1 MLKKWFAPL
10 IALGLAA
17 ALSGCFLLPKEAAV
31 PELPL
36 VTPYA
41 GAEYRTV
48 EVTRGDVTLE
58 TKLVFAYNPT
68 RKEDLQFAEAGRSYG
83 AIYVTQGDEVK
94 EGQLLA
100 ELDTAAE
107 QEAIRGTELEL
118 QRLEIRLETARKAL
132 EYALEEEKL
141 RGGDSTVT
149 SDARKADIEYYE
161 AAIAIRQKKLAE
173 QQKELDGF
181 RIYAPMDGTVD
192 YLKSVDENSVP
203 SRNETVLRITDNA
216 SSIFSVSTSEY
227 ALFPVGQTF
236 TVTSG
241 DEEYLCIS
249 RDPAQFGFSREPD
262 RNGMVVVC
270 LELAEGKGPEGK
282 VRGEVRIERDKRENV
297 LLLPSRAVFT
307 VGDRSYVYFEDASSG
322 LKTTREV
329 VCGLSDGNWTEI
341 LEGLKEGDHVIVN

>member
-17 ALSGCFLLPKEAAV
+17 ALSGCFLLPKEATM

-83 AIYVTQGDEVK
+83 AIYVTVGDEVK
-94 EGQLLA
+94 EGDLLA

-107 QEAIRGTELEL
+107 QEAMRSTELEL

-141 RGGDSTVT
+141 RGTDSTVT
-149 SDARKADIEYYE
+149 SDARKADIDYYE
-161 AAIAIRQKKLAE
+161 AAIAIREKKLSE

-181 RIYAPMDGTVD
+181 RIYAPMDGTVT
-192 YLKSVDENSVP
+192 YVRAVDENSV
-203 SRNETVLRITDNA
+203 SGRNENVIRVTDNA
-216 SSIFSVSTSEY
+216 SSIFAVSTPDY
-227 ALFPVGQTF
+227 ALFPVGKTF
-236 TVTSG
+236 TVKSG
-241 DEEYLCIS
+241 DEEYLCVS
-249 RDPAQFGFSREPD
+249 RDPAQFGFSRTPD
-262 RNGMVVVC
+262 RNGLVMVC
-270 LELAEGKGPEGK
+270 LELAEGKGPEGNA
-282 VRGEVRIERDKRENV
+282 RGEVRIVQDKRENV

-307 VGDRSYVYFEDASSG
+307 VGDRSYVYYEDESG
-322 LKTTREV
+322 LKTTRQV
-329 VCGLSDGNWTEI
+329 VCGLSDGSRTEI
-341 LEGLKEGDHVIVN
+341 TEGLKEGDHVIVN